1 MNEHGKLNYI
11 EFPAVDM
18 QATKDFFGSAFGWT
32 FEDFGPE
39 YTAFSDEGLDGGF
52 YQSEMKSSA
61 EKGAALAIFYSN
73 DLEAT
78 QSKVEAAG
86 GTISQAIFTFPGG
99 RRFHFIEPSGNELA
113 VWTDLGI

>member
-18 QATKDFFGSAFGWT
+18 QATKDFFDQAFGWE

-39 YTAFSDEGLDGGF
+39 YTAFSNQGLDGGF
-52 YQSEMKSSA
+52 YKSPMKSSA
-61 EKGAALAIFYSN
+61 ESGAALAIFYSS
-73 DLEAT
+73 DLEGT
-78 QSKVEAAG
+78 QANVEAAG
-86 GTISQAIFTFPGG
+86 GTISQAIFSFPGG

-113 VWTDLGI
+113 VWSDLGL

>member
-1 MNEHGKLNYI
+1 MNVNGKLNYI

-39 YTAFSDEGLDGGF
+39 YTAFSDQGLDGGF
-52 YQSEMKSSA
+52 YKSEMKSSA
-61 EKGAALAIFYSN
+61 ESGAALAIFYSN
-73 DLEAT
+73 DLEST
-78 QSKVEAAG
+78 QAKVESAG
-86 GTISQAIFTFPGG
+86 GIISQTIFTFPGG